1 LNSPEG
7 HITIAVDAMG
17 GDYAPAVVVE
27 GAVDAVTEGNGRF
40 SVMLVG
46 RREVLDV
53 EFRRLG
59 HRATHQRDAGIL
71 SVAHAPETIAMN
83 DPPTTALRTK
93 KQSSIV
99 VGLQRHREGDAQ
111 AFVSAG
117 NTGAVLSASTLI
129 LGRIKGVGRPTI
141 GALIPTA
148 GTSCLLVDAGAN
160 VDCRPRHLLEFGI
173 MGSAYIS
180 AMLNR
185 ERPTVGL
192 LSIGEEDAKGNET
205 TLEAFSLLKESS
217 LNFVGNIEGRDLL
230 RGTVDVAVCDGFVG
244 NILLKFGES
253 VPGFL
258 KSRLT
263 RYASGGLW
271 NKVSLLIARNGMRAA
286 LKDLDYQEHGGVPL
300 LGVNGVS
307 IIGHGRSTPR
317 AIKNMILRAD
327 ETHARRVNQRIQDT
341 LHATAHRSA

>member
-1 LNSPEG
+1 LKSPEG

-27 GAVDAVTEGNGRF
+27 GAVDAVDEGKGRF
-40 SVMLVG
+40 SVLLVG
-46 RREVLDV
+46 RSDVLDI

-59 HRATHQRDAGIL
+59 NRASRLREAGDL
-71 SVAHAPETIAMN
+71 RVAHAPETIAMN
-83 DPPTTALRTK
+83 DSPTAALKTK
-93 KQSSIV
+93 KQSSIT
-99 VGLQRHREGDAQ
+99 VGLERHRAGDAQ

-148 GTSCLLVDAGAN
+148 TTPCLLVDAGAN

-173 MGSAYIS
+173 MGSVYVS
-180 AMLNR
+180 AMLR
-185 ERPTVGL
+185 KDRPTVGL
-192 LSIGEEDAKGNET
+192 VSIGEEDSKGNEV
-205 TLEAFSLLKESS
+205 TLEAFALFKQSN

-230 RGTVDVAVCDGFVG
+230 RGVVDVAVCDGFVG
-244 NILLKFGES
+244 NIILKFGES

-258 KSRLT
+258 KSRFT
-263 RYASGGLW
+263 RYASRGLM
-271 NKVSLLIARNGMRAA
+271 NKVTLLLARSGMRAV
-286 LKDLDYQEHGGVPL
+286 LKELDYQEHGGVPL

-307 IIGHGRSTPR
+307 IIGHGRSSPK

-327 ETHARRVNQRIQDT
+327 ETYTHRVNQLIQDS
-341 LHATAHRSA
+341 LHGSTHGTA